1 MQLVARL
8 KQLDKAIV
16 LDKAIMLDK
25 AIVKRESGRN
35 ALASAV

>member
-8 KQLDKAIV
+8 KQLDKANV
-16 LDKAIMLDK
+16 LDK